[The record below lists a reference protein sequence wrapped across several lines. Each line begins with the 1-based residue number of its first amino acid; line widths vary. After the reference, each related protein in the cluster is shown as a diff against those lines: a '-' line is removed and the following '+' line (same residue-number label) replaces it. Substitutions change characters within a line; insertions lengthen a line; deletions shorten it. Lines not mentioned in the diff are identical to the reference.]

1 MVNTILF
8 GQYEIESTIG
18 AGGMAVVYKARH
30 LTLGQH
36 FAIKKLSDSLSQNSD
51 ARERFIREAKT
62 HSKLDHPNIVKFHD
76 ILKDPTTQNVFIVM
90 EYVEGRTLSQMIG
103 KETGPI
109 PFDRAYP
116 IFKQVLDGIGY
127 AHSLGVVHRDIK
139 PSNIIITSSGTV
151 KILDFGIAR
160 DETGQ
165 TLTQSGTVIGTLQYA
180 SPEQIKGE
188 RVDQR
193 SDIYSLGMTL
203 YEMLSGRLPLEI
215 NTSTSSYHVMQRV
228 LNEPVPDP
236 RSFYPHIEERIV
248 SAIFM
253 AIERDHAKRIAS
265 VADFVA
271 VLEGTKSVSGI
282 PSNTGQKTGQA
293 DVFERAYRDL
303 TMLKRMNRNFF
314 VSRRDNGDIEIRN
327 NADGYLVLR
336 VIFIILSV
344 FLGLMTISTFG
355 ALFSARSR
363 EVGGFF
369 IVLIFF
375 GGLFALCIWGFVS
388 LLFRSQNITLTKDEI
403 KFYDPKN
410 PRFSE
415 IKYSDINACNYYSNK
430 RAIILQGKSYSHQL
444 FRNSKKAVIQR
455 LSMILHDVWAVRKQT

>member
-8 GQYEIESTIG
+8 GQYEIESTNG

-30 LTLGQH
+30 LTLGQY
-36 FAIKKLSDSLSQNSD
+36 FAIKKFSDSLSQNSD

-76 ILKDPTTQNVFIVM
+76 ILKDPTSQNVFIVM

-103 KETGPI
+103 RETGPI

-127 AHSLGVVHRDIK
+127 AHSQGVVHRDIK
-139 PSNIIITSSGTV
+139 PSNIIITSSRMV

-253 AIERDHAKRIAS
+253 AIEKDHGKRIAS
-265 VADFVA
+265 VADFEA
-271 VLEGTKSVSGI
+271 VLEGKKGVSAIPVQTGI
-282 PSNTGQKTGQA
+282 QDDALEK
-293 DVFERAYRDL
+293 AYRDL
-303 TMLKRMNRNFF
+303 TMIQRTKKNFLVF
-314 VSRRDNGDIEIRN
+314 KKDDGTIDIRN
-327 NADGYLVLR
+327 GADGYQWIRILF
-336 VIFIILSV
+336 IF
-344 FLGLMTISTFG
+344 
-355 ALFSARSR
+355 
-363 EVGGFF
+363 
-369 IVLIFF
+369 LICFF
-375 GGLFALCIWGFVS
+375 GLLLFGSIGACSSSSRSEKSNSIIGVLFIAGLFGSCLWGYFS
-388 LLFRSQNITLTKDEI
+388 LKFQQMYVTLTRDEI
-403 KFYDPKN
+403 KFQDSKTIK
-410 PRFSE
+410 SVG
-415 IKYSDINACNYYSNK
+415 IKYTNIFGVFYNFGK
-430 RAIILQGKSYSHQL
+430 RSILIQGRGMSTQL
-444 FRNSKKAVIQR
+444 FRNSKKSVLQP
-455 LSMILHDVWAVRKQT
+455 LSMILREVWSAKK

>member
-139 PSNIIITSSGTV
+139 PSNIIITSSGRI

-236 RSFYPHIEERIV
+236 RSFYPHIDERIV

-253 AIERDHAKRIAS
+253 AIERDHGKRIAS

-303 TMLKRMNRNFF
+303 TMLQRMNQNFF
-314 VSRRDNGDIEIRN
+314 VSRKDNGDIEIKNR
-327 NADGYLVLR
+327 ADGYKGMRISFLLVGVLFAVFFASGLYEFISTGGR
-336 VIFIILSV
+336 DTDLISPMLIIGGIAANFIWLYFSLIFQNGDIIL
-344 FLGLMTISTFG
+344 
-355 ALFSARSR
+355 
-363 EVGGFF
+363 
-369 IVLIFF
+369 
-375 GGLFALCIWGFVS
+375 
-388 LLFRSQNITLTKDEI
+388 TKNEI
-403 KFYDPKN
+403 KVYNKTLSGEGAN
-410 PRFSE
+410 KYSE
-415 IKYSDINACNYYSNK
+415 IVNLYYHSSKRSIIMQRKGIN
-430 RAIILQGKSYSHQL
+430 IQL
-444 FRNSKKAVIQR
+444 FRNSKKEVLQR
-455 LSMILHDVWAVRKQT
+455 LSMILRDVWAFRKQI

>member
-76 ILKDPTTQNVFIVM
+76 ILKDPTSQNVFIVM

-127 AHSLGVVHRDIK
+127 AHSQGVVHRDIK
-139 PSNIIITSSGTV
+139 PSNIIITSSGRV

-228 LNEPVPDP
+228 LSEPVPDP

-253 AIERDHAKRIAS
+253 AIERDHGKRIAS

-271 VLEGTKSVSGI
+271 VLEGTKSVPGI
-282 PSNTGQKTGQA
+282 PSQTGQKTGQT

-303 TMLKRMNRNFF
+303 TMLQRMNTNFF
-314 VSRRDNGDIEIRN
+314 VNKKDNGDIEIRS
-327 NADGYLVLR
+327 NADGYQGIRALFIVAGVLFTLFVFSAMASCSSASPR
-336 VIFIILSV
+336 DKSGMVTVVIF
-344 FLGLMTISTFG
+344 FM
-355 ALFSARSR
+355 AA
-363 EVGGFF
+363 VGG
-369 IVLIFF
+369 
-375 GGLFALCIWGFVS
+375 CIWGFVS
-388 LLFRSQNITLTKDEI
+388 FLFHSQLVTLTKDEI
-403 KFYDPKN
+403 KFYDQKN
-410 PRFSE
+410 PLSQG
-415 IKYSDINACNYYSNK
+415 IKYSDIISFYYHSNK
-430 RAIILQGKSYSHQL
+430 RAILLQGKSSSHQL

-455 LSMILHDVWAVRKQT
+455 LSMILREVWAAKK